1 LPKSSARTL
10 TILPKL
16 KSPAAIEK
24 LSTRGKELALEYGYK
39 PEADR
44 LTIAPLTDPRPEAKP
59 PNSALIFK
67 NFEQS
72 ARRNRVL
79 AWMGCLPVP
88 RPRAARVFTKG
99 QSKEI
104 MMAEKFRYTLA
115 KPARLLF
122 SSITEKSAPRNVP
135 GAKPKFSGTFGIE
148 KEDFDA
154 IVTLEVQAIKSEMG
168 SFTGNPNDYYLAC
181 TSGETA
187 AKRTLAKAALDV
199 VGKGA
204 DEALKIN
211 EKAESRAALFGSM
224 PACSLRLRN
233 STWSLPSSKP
243 GRSSISARRNTPA
256 PLPARNCSIPAPT
269 SCRRWHSRASAAS
282 RSTPKTA

>member
-1 LPKSSARTL
+1 
-10 TILPKL
+10 
-16 KSPAAIEK
+16 
-24 LSTRGKELALEYGYK
+24 
-39 PEADR
+39 
-44 LTIAPLTDPRPEAKP
+44 
-59 PNSALIFK
+59 
-67 NFEQS
+67 
-72 ARRNRVL
+72 
-79 AWMGCLPVP
+79 
-88 RPRAARVFTKG
+88 
-99 QSKEI
+99 

-168 SFTGNPNDYYLAC
+168 SFSGNPNDYYLAC

-211 EKAESRAALFGSM
+211 EKAESRAALFRQYAGVLSASSQFDVELAKLEAGKIVDIGEAEHARAAAGKELFYPGSYVV
-224 PACSLRLRN
+224 PAVAFQGFRRKSLDAKDGVTAFLQNCLYIRKGERLGGGG
-233 STWSLPSSKP
+233 PSNNDVFGGYAGYSDVDPTANAP
-243 GRSSISARRNTPA
+243 GGGNGFGGD
-256 PLPARNCSIPAPT
+256 LDEDIPF
-269 SCRRWHSRASAAS
+269 
-282 RSTPKTA
+282 